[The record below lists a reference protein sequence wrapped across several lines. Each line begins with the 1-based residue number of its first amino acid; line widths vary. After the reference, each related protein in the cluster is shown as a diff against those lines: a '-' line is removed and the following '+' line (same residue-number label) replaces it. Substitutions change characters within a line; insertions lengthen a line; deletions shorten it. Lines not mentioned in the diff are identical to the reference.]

1 MAEKRKCRQYS
12 TEYLKLGFIPS
23 PSNVHLPFCLLC
35 EKTFSNE
42 AMKPSRLKEH
52 LVKIHSDKADKPVSF
67 FQSLKAKFEGRSTVG
82 KLFEKLSLNA
92 DKGLICS
99 YEVSLLIAQC
109 GKPHTIGET
118 LILPVMKK
126 IFATMLG
133 PSTNTVT
140 QSIPLSNDTVS
151 KRIDEMA
158 ADVEERLIDTLKS
171 TEFVMQIDESTIR
184 ENEALLLAYV
194 RFINGNEEIVEELL
208 FVQNLATDTKGSSIF
223 KKVEDFFNEKNIPL
237 TNVMACATDGAA
249 SMVGRYRG
257 FQAHL
262 KLVVPGVMTVHCV
275 VHRQH
280 LVSKKL
286 SGRLHESLHYVIK
299 AVNIIKSN
307 ALNNQLF
314 HKLCEENDEEFERLL
329 LHTEVR
335 WLSKGKCL
343 RRFHEL
349 FDTVVEFLESID
361 PSLSSSLKLRR
372 LDVAYLNDVFDKLN
386 EVNIKLQG
394 DKINFIKAKGVI
406 CSFISK
412 LDLLASNMSRQELH
426 QFPSL
431 ANEHQLQAE
440 DLDIFCCHLKQLK
453 EDMETRFNDLIN
465 LKVPTWVVNPF
476 TTDFAHL
483 HPKLQEPLTDLK
495 HDCEAQSHFQSYG
508 YEAFW
513 VKMRN
518 TYPILWEE
526 VKLLI
531 LAFPSTYLVER
542 GFSAVQQI
550 LTKSRNMLK
559 ITERGDLRM
568 RLTKMVPDI
577 KKLASA
583 HQAQGSH

>member
-1 MAEKRKCRQYS
+1 STAPEPAPKWMKLKYRQYS

-23 PSNVHLPFCLLC
+23 PSNIQLPFCLLC

-42 AMKPSRLKEH
+42 VM
-52 LVKIHSDKADKPVSF
+52 KIHSDKADKPVSF
-67 FQSLKAKFEGRSTVG
+67 FQSLKAKFEVCSTVE
-82 KLFEKLSLNA
+82 KLFGKSSLNA

-99 YEVSLLIAQC
+99 YEVSLLIAKC
-109 GKPHTIGET
+109 GKPHIIGET
-118 LILPVMKK
+118 LILPAVKQ
-126 IFATMLG
+126 IVATMLG
-133 PSTNTVT
+133 PSASTIT

-194 RFINGNEEIVEELL
+194 RFINRNEEIREELL
-208 FVQNLATDTKGSSIF
+208 FVRNLATNTKGSSIF
-223 KKVEDFFNEKNIPL
+223 KKVEEYFNEKNIPL
-237 TNVMACATDGAA
+237 TNIVA
-249 SMVGRYRG
+249 S
-257 FQAHL
+257 HL
-262 KLVVPGVMTVHCV
+262 KSVVPGLMTVHCI

-280 LVSKKL
+280 LVSKNL
-286 SGRLHESLHYVIK
+286 SGRLHESIRYIIN
-299 AVNIIKSN
+299 AVNKIKSN
-307 ALNNQLF
+307 ALNNRFF

-349 FDTVVEFLESID
+349 FDTVVKFLESID

-372 LDVAYLNDVFDKLN
+372 LDVAYLADVFDKLN

-394 DKINFIKAKGVI
+394 DKINFLKAKGVI

-412 LDLLASNMSRQELH
+412 LDLLASNMGRQELY

-431 ANEHQLQAE
+431 GIERQLQAE
-440 DLDIFCCHLKQLK
+440 DLDVFCCHLKQLK
-453 EDMETRFNDLIN
+453 EDMETRFYDLIN
-465 LKVPTWVVNPF
+465 LEVPTWVLNPF
-476 TTDFAHL
+476 TADFAQL

-495 HDCEAQSHFQSYG
+495 YDCEAQSHFQSYG

-526 VKLLI
+526 VKLLL

-542 GFSAVQQI
+542 GLSAVQQI
-550 LTKSRNMLK
+550 LSKSRNMLK
-559 ITERGDLRM
+559 ITDF
-568 RLTKMVPDI
+568 RLEILSSCIVVCSYALFI
-577 KKLASA
+577 FLVAS
-583 HQAQGSH
+583 